1 MKYKIVGIINLVF
14 GIPQLFISLILP
26 SIVIPRLITEFNSLN
41 LTYQSN
47 PTINYFVSASIFIEA
62 MINIYLG
69 MKAFKQAVG
78 KPNKEKDRYFRYSII
93 SAVVTILSTGL
104 LIGILVINIILP
116 IYGAVGR

>member
-1 MKYKIVGIINLVF
+1 MFTMKYKIVGIINLVF

-93 SAVVTILSTGL
+93 SAVVTILSTGV
-104 LIGILVINIILP
+104 LIVILV
-116 IYGAVGR
+116 